1 MKVRS
6 FLKFTILAGAG
17 LCFALVAVFAVL
29 LLFFQTDTG
38 RAYLASELS
47 RFLSSA
53 PDTVVTVERV
63 EGFFPFRLD
72 LGRAAI
78 SDGQGPWLAVRDM
91 HIEWSP
97 LALLFGR
104 ISIGKV
110 SASTVMLDR
119 IPGSSA
125 AEETGPRDPFST
137 LSGFPPVEVGRLSI
151 GEFAVGKLVT
161 GREAAFQVEGSL
173 SPKERGHGVEASL
186 AIEGKNE
193 TAGTRLHLELAS
205 TANPVSVMLTT
216 EFHEADGGWVASA
229 LGLEEAGSMDF
240 SLSGDGPVSAWRGT
254 FRGSIPKFGSIQS
267 SVGVRSS
274 EEGVQLAA
282 EGACRV
288 PESFPSAEIASLI
301 GKENRFELTANIG
314 PSGMLSVRKAD
325 FESECIRLG
334 AAGTFDLAGR
344 KMDGK
349 WTLRSDSLDV
359 LTGRFGKPA
368 AGLLAMEGSFGG
380 TFEKPEGTASA
391 RLLKFRLDR
400 FSAEELKLDARIR
413 ALESPLNPAEKAIGI
428 EGTGSV
434 DGLSLR
440 GAFELS
446 GKSHLAV
453 PVLQV
458 ESDRLSLRMQADVDF
473 SMKTGKVDWRLA
485 VPRLDRIG
493 PAFGLP
499 VAGSLDAEGTV
510 EGPFHAPQ
518 SKSTLKVS
526 GLEFHG
532 RKIERLL
539 GTVIAGDFF
548 TEPRG
553 AVQVDLRHGGQSL
566 LASSGFNLKGKR
578 LGLSSI
584 SVKAPGTSVAGNLA
598 VDLDTRA
605 MDGSLKGDFADLAAL
620 GRLAGEPLEGSASV
634 DLRLDSGKGGQA
646 VKLVLHGSRISTRYG
661 AVKAASLSADL
672 GGILDVP
679 SGNVQIRV
687 DDFER
692 PGISL
697 KSLRFKA
704 SGGRREMDFD
714 GTAKGRASRRFTI
727 QTRGAAVLSREA
739 VRVRLDLF
747 KGDFGKNSFTLLKPA
762 RFERT
767 SEAFAVEDLAVGVGS
782 GQLSLS
788 GRTAPRAVSI
798 NGVFE
803 KIPLGLLS
811 TFGGPSL
818 SGLVAGRIAI
828 EGRPLR
834 PSGSCSLKVTDIFTT
849 GSFPDEIRGTSLTCD
864 GKYGS
869 GRMDIAFELV
879 GGRDRPVTGRLEI
892 PMEISFAPWTLSV
905 PSEGSIGGSIEVR
918 TDLAILTAAL
928 PIEGHRFAGALAGS
942 VELGGTVAKP
952 VVNGRASV
960 TDGAYENYTLGTVL
974 KNVKAV
980 VAGKGDRIELEE
992 FNATDG
998 EKGAVSAGGWA
1009 RMESRNS
1016 FPLEIQASMSSFR
1029 LIRRGDSTAVAKGK
1043 ASLSGSSSRMTLSG
1057 DIEIETAEFDIRK
1070 QRSVAITSLKVID
1083 VYGPGKSPPV
1093 RTAESDER
1101 ENGSPSSSLGVDI
1114 QLVLPGRSFLR
1125 GEGLNSEW
1133 KGRFHLQGSV
1143 ASPSLVGQ
1151 LSVVRGTFQ
1160 FLGKNFTLANGV
1172 IQFDGTTPPNPL
1184 LDVTAQVQ
1192 AEDVKAKVI
1201 LSGLVSS
1208 PDIRLESEP
1217 SLPGDEILARVL
1229 FKRSLNQINPTQA
1242 MKIAAALS
1250 GLAGKGSAFDFV
1262 ERTRS
1267 FLGLDQLE
1275 LRQPEEGKESV
1286 AVAVGKY
1293 LTDQIYVDLQK
1304 DVGSGGA
1311 EVAVEVEV
1319 SPHVTLGSKV
1329 GTNARKG
1336 LEVNWKLDY

>member
-6 FLKFTILAGAG
+6 LLKFAILAGAG
-17 LCFALVAVFAVL
+17 LCVVLIAVFAVL
-29 LLFFQTDTG
+29 LLFCQTETG
-38 RAYLASELS
+38 RAYVASELS
-47 RFLSSA
+47 GLLSSA

-72 LGRAAI
+72 FGRVAI
-78 SDGQGPWLAVRDM
+78 SDVKGPWLTVRDI

-104 ISIGKV
+104 ISIGEV
-110 SASTVMLDR
+110 SASAVMLDR

-125 AEETGPRDPFST
+125 AGETSPRDSLSI

-151 GEFAVGKLVT
+151 GELAVGTLVT

-173 SPKERGHGVEASL
+173 NSKERGDGIEASL

-193 TAGTRLHLELAS
+193 TLGTRLRLGLVS
-205 TANPVSVMLTT
+205 RANPVSVMLTV
-216 EFHEADGGWVASA
+216 EFHEADGGWVASV
-229 LGLEEAGSMDF
+229 LGLEEAGSLDF
-240 SLSGDGPVSAWRGT
+240 SLTGDGPISAWKGSLQ
-254 FRGSIPKFGSIQS
+254 GSIPKFGSIQS

-274 EEGVQLAA
+274 DEGVQLAA
-282 EGACRV
+282 EGTCRV

-301 GKENRFELTANIG
+301 GKQNRFELTANIS
-314 PSGMLSVRKAD
+314 PSRILSVSKAD
-325 FESECIRLG
+325 FESDSIRLG
-334 AAGTFDLAGR
+334 TAGTFDLEGR

-349 WTLRSDSLDV
+349 WTLRSDSLEM
-359 LTGRFGKPA
+359 LMGRFGKPA
-368 AGLLAMEGSFGG
+368 AGSLAMEGSFGG
-380 TFEKPEGTASA
+380 TFERPEGTASA

-413 ALESPLNPAEKAIGI
+413 TFESTLDPSGTAIGI

-446 GKSHLAV
+446 GKSHLTV

-458 ESDRLSLRMQADVDF
+458 ESDRLSLRMQADVDLL
-473 SMKTGKVDWRLA
+473 MKTGKVDWRLA

-518 SKSTLKVS
+518 SKSTLRVS

-539 GTVIAGDFF
+539 GTLVAGDFF

-553 AVQVDLRHGGQSL
+553 TVQVDLHHGGQSL

-584 SVKAPGTSVAGNLA
+584 SVKAPGTDVAGNLM

-605 MDGSLKGDFADLAAL
+605 MDGSLKGNFADLAAL
-620 GRLAGEPLEGSASV
+620 GRLAGEQLEGSASL
-634 DLRLDSGKGGQA
+634 DLRLDPGKGGQA
-646 VKLVLHGSRISTRYG
+646 VKLVLQGSRISTRYG

-672 GGILDVP
+672 GGIFDVP

-714 GTAKGRASRRFTI
+714 GTAKGRAPRKFTI
-727 QTRGAAVLSREA
+727 QTRGAALFSKGA
-739 VRVRLDLF
+739 VKVRLDLF

-767 SEAFAVEDLAVGVGS
+767 PEAFAVEDLAVGVGS

-788 GRTAPRAVSI
+788 GRTTPRAVSV

-803 KIPLGLLS
+803 RIPLGLLS

-818 SGLVAGRIAI
+818 PGLAAGRIAI
-828 EGRPLR
+828 EGKPQK
-834 PSGSCSLKVTDIFTT
+834 PSGSCTLKVTDIFTAD
-849 GSFPDEIRGTSLTCD
+849 SSPEEMRGASLTCD

-869 GRMDIAFELV
+869 GRMDIAFELA
-879 GGRDRPVTGRLEI
+879 GGRGRPVAGRLEI

-905 PSEGSIGGSIEVR
+905 PPEGSIGGGIEVR
-918 TDLAILTAAL
+918 TDLATLTAML
-928 PIEGHRFAGALAGS
+928 PIEGHKFAGALEGS

-952 VVNGRASV
+952 AVNGRASI
-960 TDGAYENYTLGTVL
+960 TDGIYENYALGTVL
-974 KNVKAV
+974 KNIRAV
-980 VAGKGDRIELEE
+980 VAGKGDHIELEE

-998 EKGAVSAGGWA
+998 EKGAVSASGWA

-1016 FPLEIQASMSSFR
+1016 FPLEIQAAMSSFR
-1029 LIRRGDSTAVAKGK
+1029 MIRRGDSTAVAKGK

-1070 QRSVAITSLKVID
+1070 HRSVPIASLKVID
-1083 VYGPGKSPPV
+1083 VYAPGKSPPARIV
-1093 RTAESDER
+1093 ESE
-1101 ENGSPSSSLGVDI
+1101 ENGDSPPSSRLGVDM
-1114 QLVLPGRSFLR
+1114 QLVLPGKSFLR

-1133 KGRFHLQGSV
+1133 KGRFHLLGSV

-1160 FLGKNFTLANGV
+1160 FLGKNFTLVNGV

-1250 GLAGKGSAFDFV
+1250 GLAGKGSVFDFV
-1262 ERTRS
+1262 ERTRN

-1275 LRQPEEGKESV
+1275 LKQPEEGKESV
-1286 AVAVGKY
+1286 AVSIGKY

-1319 SPHVTLGSKV
+1319 SPHITFGSKV